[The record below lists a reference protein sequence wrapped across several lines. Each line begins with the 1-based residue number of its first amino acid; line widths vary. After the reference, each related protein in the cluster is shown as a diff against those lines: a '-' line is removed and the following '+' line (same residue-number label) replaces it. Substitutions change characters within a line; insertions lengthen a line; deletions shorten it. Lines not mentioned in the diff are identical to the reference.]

1 MFIDVDDTIID
12 VHGYQKGS
20 GYGYSGGPRT
30 QCLAGHRVHAGHGPG
45 DSGAAAAPGSDELAR
60 GAKRL
65 VTDALSTLKC
75 VLTGS
80 RIQDSRDRMTN
91 HPI

>member
-30 QCLAGHRVHAGHGPG
+30 QCLAGHVSTQDTAPAILAQRLRR
-45 DSGAAAAPGSDELAR
+45 GATNSPAAPSAWSPTPSPPSNASSPAPGSKIPETA
-60 GAKRL
+60 
-65 VTDALSTLKC
+65 
-75 VLTGS
+75 
-80 RIQDSRDRMTN
+80 
-91 HPI
+91 